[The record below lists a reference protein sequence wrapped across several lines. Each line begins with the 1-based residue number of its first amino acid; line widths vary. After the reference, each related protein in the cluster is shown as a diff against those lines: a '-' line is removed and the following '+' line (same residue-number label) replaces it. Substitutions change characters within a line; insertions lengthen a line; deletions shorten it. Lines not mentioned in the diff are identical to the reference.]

1 MENQRRQRQYQ
12 PPSRNYR
19 RGSAST
25 TNAYENSGFQNLGGM
40 LSDSLQET
48 GQMIS
53 DQRKESVKQKKLEEE
68 KAGLM
73 VEGFMAN
80 MSDDM
85 DLTAIPEEDKGIITE
100 FSINQKQIFADAA
113 EAASSM
119 KAGSSEKLEQI
130 AIMKKANQRLKNVE
144 SQYKSFGGMRDDYI
158 KDFKSKNL
166 SSANN
171 SDTMIQSAG
180 IFTGAQQRSFDEDGN
195 IMFTDGE
202 GNITRMSDIKQPFEK
217 AWKQGTTISDK
228 MMTLY
233 SSGEKLDDATRP
245 YLRNYFA
252 NLIDNSGIEGLQSL
266 AFDKI
271 VGNESFFN
279 EEEKFYLDSLD
290 TDDPEALIQA
300 KKDVQELLLNRMM
313 DVADNRSNAG
323 YNKKQSA
330 VNQGQSKNEN
340 LNWLTQNA
348 SFFNQFKPG
357 TVDDV
362 IAAGKDNKMQTAK
375 GNPDK
380 IASALN
386 EHVSGKGY
394 AVRYNSVNKKFV
406 LINSNAKEGF
416 RNVRGESQDGVGE
429 GYTYNE
435 LHEMMNYI
443 DING

>member
-1 MENQRRQRQYQ
+1 MQRRRQRSNRNVLS
-12 PPSRNYR
+12 SRDPL
-19 RGSAST
+19 GAGV
-25 TNAYENSGFQNLGGM
+25 AYSNSGFQDYGGII
-40 LSDSLQET
+40 SDTLKQTGAAIDKSLQNRLAQE
-48 GQMIS
+48 
-53 DQRKESVKQKKLEEE
+53 KFEEE

-100 FSINQKQIFADAA
+100 FSMNQKQIFADAA
-113 EAASSM
+113 EAASTM
-119 KAGSSEKLEQI
+119 KAGSPEKIEQI
-130 AIMKKANQRLKNVE
+130 AIMKKANQRLKNVD
-144 SQYKSFGGMRDDYI
+144 SQYKTWGGMREDYMQ
-158 KDFKSKNL
+158 DFQNKNL
-166 SSANN
+166 SEANN
-171 SDTMIQSAG
+171 SGTMIQSAG

-195 IMFTDGE
+195 IMFTDPS
-202 GNITRMSDIKQPFEK
+202 GNVTRMSDIKQPFEK
-217 AWKQGTTISDK
+217 AWKQGDK
-228 MMTLY
+228 INEIMMGLY
-233 SSGEKLDDATRP
+233 SDGAKLDDATRP
-245 YLRNYFA
+245 YLRNKLDR
-252 NLIDNSGIEGLQSL
+252 LIDNSGIEGLQSL
-266 AFDKI
+266 AFDKM
-271 VGNESFFN
+271 VGGESFFSA
-279 EEEKFYLDSLD
+279 EEKAMLDELDTSDPGALIKAKKEIKEKLLDS
-290 TDDPEALIQA
+290 
-300 KKDVQELLLNRMM
+300 MM
-313 DVADNRSNAG
+313 NVADNRANAG
-323 YNKKQSA
+323 YDKKQSA

-357 TVDDV
+357 NVDDV

-394 AVRYNSVNKKFV
+394 AVRYNPVNKKFV

-443 DING
+443 DQNG

>member
-1 MENQRRQRQYQ
+1 MQRRRQRSNRNVLS
-12 PPSRNYR
+12 SRDPL
-19 RGSAST
+19 GAGV
-25 TNAYENSGFQNLGGM
+25 AYSNSGFQDYGGII
-40 LSDSLQET
+40 SDTLKQTGAAIDKSLQNRLAQE
-48 GQMIS
+48 
-53 DQRKESVKQKKLEEE
+53 KFEEE

-100 FSINQKQIFADAA
+100 FSMNQKQIFADAA
-113 EAASSM
+113 EAASTM
-119 KAGSSEKLEQI
+119 KAGSPEKIEQI
-130 AIMKKANQRLKNVE
+130 AIMKKANQRLKNVD
-144 SQYKSFGGMRDDYI
+144 SQYKTWGGMREDYMQ
-158 KDFKSKNL
+158 DFQNKNL
-166 SSANN
+166 SEANN
-171 SDTMIQSAG
+171 SGTMIQSAG

-195 IMFTDGE
+195 IMFTDTS
-202 GNITRMSDIKQPFEK
+202 GNVTRMSDIKQPFEK
-217 AWKQGTTISDK
+217 AWKQGDK
-228 MMTLY
+228 INEIMMGLY
-233 SSGEKLDDATRP
+233 SDGAKLDDATRP
-245 YLRNYFA
+245 YLRNKLDR
-252 NLIDNSGIEGLQSL
+252 LIDNSGIEGLQSL
-266 AFDKI
+266 AFDKM
-271 VGNESFFN
+271 VGGESFFSA
-279 EEEKFYLDSLD
+279 EEKAMLDALDTSDPGALIKAKKEIKEKLLDS
-290 TDDPEALIQA
+290 
-300 KKDVQELLLNRMM
+300 MM
-313 DVADNRSNAG
+313 NVADNRANAG
-323 YNKKQSA
+323 YDKKQSA

-357 TVDDV
+357 NVDDV

-394 AVRYNSVNKKFV
+394 AVRYNPVNKKFV

>member
-1 MENQRRQRQYQ
+1 MQRRRQRSNRNVLS
-12 PPSRNYR
+12 SRDPL
-19 RGSAST
+19 GAGV
-25 TNAYENSGFQNLGGM
+25 AYSNSGFQDYGGII
-40 LSDSLQET
+40 SDTLKQTGAAIDKSLQNRLAQE
-48 GQMIS
+48 
-53 DQRKESVKQKKLEEE
+53 KFEEE

-100 FSINQKQIFADAA
+100 FSMNQKQIFADAA
-113 EAASSM
+113 EAASTM
-119 KAGSSEKLEQI
+119 KAGSPEKIEQI
-130 AIMKKANQRLKNVE
+130 AIMKKANQRLKNVD
-144 SQYKSFGGMRDDYI
+144 SQYKTWGGMREDYMQ
-158 KDFKSKNL
+158 DFQNKNL
-166 SSANN
+166 SEANN
-171 SDTMIQSAG
+171 SGTMIQSAG

-195 IMFTDGE
+195 IMFTDPS
-202 GNITRMSDIKQPFEK
+202 GNVTRMSDIKQPFEK
-217 AWKQGTTISDK
+217 AWKQGDK
-228 MMTLY
+228 INEIMMGLY
-233 SSGEKLDDATRP
+233 SDGAKLDDATRP
-245 YLRNYFA
+245 YLRNKLDR
-252 NLIDNSGIEGLQSL
+252 LIDNSGIEGLQSL
-266 AFDKI
+266 AFDKM
-271 VGNESFFN
+271 VGGESFFSA
-279 EEEKFYLDSLD
+279 EEKAMLDALDTSDPGALIKAKKEIKEKLLDS
-290 TDDPEALIQA
+290 
-300 KKDVQELLLNRMM
+300 MM
-313 DVADNRSNAG
+313 NVADNRANAG
-323 YNKKQSA
+323 YDKKQSA

-357 TVDDV
+357 NVDDV

-394 AVRYNSVNKKFV
+394 AVRYNPVNKKFV

>member
-1 MENQRRQRQYQ
+1 MQRRQQRSNRNILS
-12 PPSRNYR
+12 SRDPL
-19 RGSAST
+19 GAGV
-25 TNAYENSGFQNLGGM
+25 AYSNSGFQDYGGII
-40 LSDSLQET
+40 SDTLKQTGAAIDKSLQNRLAQE
-48 GQMIS
+48 
-53 DQRKESVKQKKLEEE
+53 KFEEE

-100 FSINQKQIFADAA
+100 FSMNQKQIFADAA
-113 EAASSM
+113 EAASTM
-119 KAGSSEKLEQI
+119 KAGSPEKIEQI
-130 AIMKKANQRLKNVE
+130 AIMKKANQRLKNVD
-144 SQYKSFGGMRDDYI
+144 SQYKTWGGMREDYMQ
-158 KDFKSKNL
+158 DFQNKNL
-166 SSANN
+166 SEANN
-171 SDTMIQSAG
+171 SGTMIQSAG

-195 IMFTDGE
+195 IMFTDPS
-202 GNITRMSDIKQPFEK
+202 GNVTRMSDIKQPFEK
-217 AWKQGTTISDK
+217 AWKQGDK
-228 MMTLY
+228 INEIMMGLY
-233 SSGEKLDDATRP
+233 SDGAKLDDATRP
-245 YLRNYFA
+245 YLRNKLDR
-252 NLIDNSGIEGLQSL
+252 LIDNSGVEGLQSL
-266 AFDKI
+266 AFDKM
-271 VGNESFFN
+271 VGGESFFSA
-279 EEEKFYLDSLD
+279 EEKAMLDALDTSDPGALIKAKKEIKEKLLDS
-290 TDDPEALIQA
+290 
-300 KKDVQELLLNRMM
+300 MM
-313 DVADNRSNAG
+313 NVADNRANAG
-323 YNKKQSA
+323 YDKKQSA

-394 AVRYNSVNKKFV
+394 AVRYNPVNKKFV

>member
-1 MENQRRQRQYQ
+1 MQRRQQRSNRNILS
-12 PPSRNYR
+12 SRDPL
-19 RGSAST
+19 GAGV
-25 TNAYENSGFQNLGGM
+25 AYSNSGFQDYGGII
-40 LSDSLQET
+40 SDTLKQTGAAIDKSLQNRLAQE
-48 GQMIS
+48 
-53 DQRKESVKQKKLEEE
+53 KFEEE

-100 FSINQKQIFADAA
+100 FSMNQKQIFADAA
-113 EAASSM
+113 EAASTM
-119 KAGSSEKLEQI
+119 KAGSPEKIEQI
-130 AIMKKANQRLKNVE
+130 AIMKKANQRLKNVD
-144 SQYKSFGGMRDDYI
+144 SQYKTWGGMREDYMQ
-158 KDFKSKNL
+158 DFQNKNL
-166 SSANN
+166 SEANN
-171 SDTMIQSAG
+171 SSTMIQSAG

-195 IMFTDGE
+195 IMFTDPS
-202 GNITRMSDIKQPFEK
+202 GNVTRMSDIKQPFEK
-217 AWKQGTTISDK
+217 AWKQGDK
-228 MMTLY
+228 INEIMMGLY
-233 SSGEKLDDATRP
+233 SDGAKLDDATRP
-245 YLRNYFA
+245 YLRNKLDR
-252 NLIDNSGIEGLQSL
+252 LIDNSGIEGLQSL
-266 AFDKI
+266 AFDKM
-271 VGNESFFN
+271 VGGESFFSA
-279 EEEKFYLDSLD
+279 EDKAMLDALDTSDPGTLIKAKKEIKEKLLDS
-290 TDDPEALIQA
+290 
-300 KKDVQELLLNRMM
+300 MM
-313 DVADNRSNAG
+313 NVADNRANAG
-323 YNKKQSA
+323 YDKKQSA

-357 TVDDV
+357 NVDDV

-394 AVRYNSVNKKFV
+394 AVRYNPVNKKFV

>member
-1 MENQRRQRQYQ
+1 MQRRRQRSNRNVLS
-12 PPSRNYR
+12 SRDPL
-19 RGSAST
+19 GAGV
-25 TNAYENSGFQNLGGM
+25 AYSNSGFQDYGGII
-40 LSDSLQET
+40 SDTLKQTGAAIDKSLQNRLAQE
-48 GQMIS
+48 
-53 DQRKESVKQKKLEEE
+53 KFEEE

-100 FSINQKQIFADAA
+100 FSMNQKQIFADAA
-113 EAASSM
+113 EAASTM
-119 KAGSSEKLEQI
+119 KAGSPEKIEQI
-130 AIMKKANQRLKNVE
+130 AIMKKANQRLKNVD
-144 SQYKSFGGMRDDYI
+144 SQYKTWGGMREDYMQ
-158 KDFKSKNL
+158 DFQNKNL
-166 SSANN
+166 SEANN
-171 SDTMIQSAG
+171 SGTMIQSAG

-195 IMFTDGE
+195 IMFTDPS
-202 GNITRMSDIKQPFEK
+202 GNVTRMSDIKQPFEK
-217 AWKQGTTISDK
+217 AWKQGDK
-228 MMTLY
+228 INEIMMGLY
-233 SSGEKLDDATRP
+233 SDGAKLDDATRP
-245 YLRNYFA
+245 YLRNKLDR
-252 NLIDNSGIEGLQSL
+252 LIDNSGIEGLQSL
-266 AFDKI
+266 AFDKM
-271 VGNESFFN
+271 VGGESFFSA
-279 EEEKFYLDSLD
+279 EEKAMLDALDTSDPGALIKAKKEIKEKLLDS
-290 TDDPEALIQA
+290 
-300 KKDVQELLLNRMM
+300 MM
-313 DVADNRSNAG
+313 NVADNRANAG
-323 YNKKQSA
+323 YDKKQSA

-357 TVDDV
+357 NVDDV

-394 AVRYNSVNKKFV
+394 AVRYNPVNKKFV

-416 RNVRGESQDGVGE
+416 RNVRGESQNGVGE

-443 DING
+443 DQNG